1 MIPPYTEPFSTAA
14 WKTLIRSGRRGS
26 RHWSMTWYARPPMS
40 AAMATTM
47 ILGEDLRVVLP
58 ASR

>member
-1 MIPPYTEPFSTAA
+1 
-14 WKTLIRSGRRGS
+14 
-26 RHWSMTWYARPPMS
+26 MTWYARPPMS